1 MSPEIT
7 LRKIAPTTRDLADL
21 REAAG
26 QNADAGS
33 HCIAITLRAYQL
45 KVEEMVA
52 VASTVVQQQGRVPIV
67 AHNHIRESIIV
78 EVLLEIRDEEIEP
91 AVIVVVAQGNAHS
104 SHHASTSGQTHPGDR
119 SNLIEL
125 AVALIVVKKR
135 VESIVGHEQIGPAV
149 VVVVS
154 RPHGE
159 ILALRIVDSR
169 GLRYVCES
177 AVAVV
182 VVENVGSTFVSG
194 RGAARARAAD
204 DAVPRTIR
212 PYVD

>member
-67 AHNHIRESIIV
+67 AHNHIRESVIV
-78 EVLLEIRDEEIEP
+78 EVG
-91 AVIVVVAQGNAHS
+91 QGNAHS

-182 VVENVGSTFVSG
+182 VVENVGSTFLSG
-194 RGAARARAAD
+194 RWATRAHTSDHAI
-204 DAVPRTIR
+204 PRTIR
-212 PYVD
+212 P